1 MTVDRATEREAES
14 LGKIRPRHRFFRK
27 QLILPAEH
35 GSWSWLLI
43 PYFAG
48 VLVAGGLN
56 LPALLVLIG
65 GLAGF
70 LVRQP
75 ASTYMRIR
83 AGRGR
88 KADGPLAA
96 FWAAFFAFVALMCF
110 VGLLILG
117 RVELLWLLVP
127 MATILILYLVASRQR
142 RLNMR
147 TLGMELV
154 GAAGL
159 SAMAPA
165 AYIAGTGNLN
175 SIAWILWGLMAGQN
189 VSSVF
194 YVRAR
199 IADTHHRP
207 VNRSLVL
214 WTHLVIL
221 LAEAPFVLSGSV
233 SWRAIV
239 PFVAYVVRAGWVFSR
254 ERPVKNIKSFGFRE
268 IGVQSLGGLFIAA
281 GFLI

>member
-1 MTVDRATEREAES
+1 MYQKVTVDRKADS
-14 LGKIRPRHRFFRK
+14 LGKIRPKRKIFRK
-27 QLILPAEH
+27 QLLMPAEH
-35 GSWSWLLI
+35 GSWSWLLV

-48 VLVAGGLN
+48 LIVAGGLN

-70 LVRQP
+70 LFRQP
-75 ASTYMRIR
+75 ASTYMRIK

-88 KADGPLAA
+88 KADGLLAA
-96 FWAAFFAFVALMCF
+96 FWAAFFAFVALICF

-127 MATILILYLVASRQR
+127 MAAILTLYLVASRQR
-142 RLNMR
+142 RANMR
-147 TLGMELV
+147 TLWMELA

-165 AYIAGTGNLN
+165 AYIAATGNLE
-175 SIAWILWGLMAGQN
+175 SIAWVLWGFTAGQN

-207 VNRSLVL
+207 TNRSLVL
-214 WTHLVIL
+214 WAHLAIL
-221 LAEAPFVLSGSV
+221 LVVVPFMVLGFV
-233 SWRAIV
+233 SWLAIV
-239 PFVAYVVRAGWVFSR
+239 PFVAYLARAVWVFFR
-254 ERPVKNIKSFGFRE
+254 ERPLKNIRSFGFRE
-268 IGVQSLGGLFIAA
+268 VGVQSLGGLLIAA
-281 GFLI
+281 GFLV

>member
-1 MTVDRATEREAES
+1 M
-14 LGKIRPRHRFFRK
+14 
-27 QLILPAEH
+27 PAEH

-43 PYFAG
+43 PFFAG

-56 LPALLVLIG
+56 LPGLLVLIG

-96 FWAAFFAFVALMCF
+96 FWTVFFAFLALICF
-110 VGLLILG
+110 VGLLALG
-117 RVELLWLLVP
+117 RVELLWLLLP
-127 MATILILYLVASRQR
+127 MAVILILYLVAARQR
-142 RLNMR
+142 RVNMR
-147 TLGMELV
+147 TLWMELA

-165 AYIAGTGNLN
+165 AYIAITGNLD

-199 IADTHHRP
+199 IADTHHRL

-214 WTHLVIL
+214 WAHLVIL
-221 LAEAPFVLSGSV
+221 SAVAPFVLSDIV
-233 SWRAIV
+233 SWLAIV
-239 PFVAYVVRAGWVFSR
+239 PFVASMVRAVWVYSG

-268 IGVQSLGGLFIAA
+268 MGVQSLGGILIAA

>member
-1 MTVDRATEREAES
+1 VTVDRGAKRDIDSPEKMRS
-14 LGKIRPRHRFFRK
+14 RHRIFRK
-27 QLILPAEH
+27 QLVLPAEH
-35 GSWSWLLI
+35 GSWSWLLV

-48 VLVAGGLN
+48 VIVAGGLN

-75 ASTYMRIR
+75 ASTYMRVR

-88 KADGPLAA
+88 KADEPIAA
-96 FWAAFFAFVALMCF
+96 FWAAFFALLALICF

-117 RVELLWLLVP
+117 RAALLWLLVP
-127 MATILILYLVASRQR
+127 MAAILTLYLLASRHR
-142 RLNMR
+142 RANMR
-147 TLGMELV
+147 TLWMELA

-165 AYIAGTGNLN
+165 AYIAVAGNVN
-175 SIAWILWGLMAGQN
+175 GIAWLLWGLMAGQN

-199 IADTHHRP
+199 IADTHQRP
-207 VNRSLVL
+207 YNRSLLL
-214 WTHLVIL
+214 WAHLSLL
-221 LAEAPFVLSGSV
+221 LAVTPFVLIGIV
-233 SWRAIV
+233 SWLAIV
-239 PFVAYVVRAGWVFSR
+239 PFVAYLVRAVWAFYG
-254 ERPVKNIKSFGFRE
+254 ERPLKNIRSFGFRE
-268 IGVQSLGGLFIAA
+268 VGVQSLGGLLIAA
-281 GFLI
+281 GFLV

>member
-1 MTVDRATEREAES
+1 MTVDRASEREADS
-14 LGKIRPRHRFFRK
+14 PGKIRPSRRIFRK
-27 QLILPAEH
+27 QLVLPAEH

-88 KADGPLAA
+88 KADEPLAA
-96 FWAAFFAFVALMCF
+96 FWSALFAFVALICF

-117 RVELLWLLVP
+117 RVDLLWLLVP
-127 MATILILYLVASRQR
+127 MAAILTLYLVAARQR
-142 RLNMR
+142 RANMR
-147 TLGMELV
+147 SLWMELA
-154 GAAGL
+154 GAVGL
-159 SAMAPA
+159 SVMAPA
-165 AYIAGTGNLN
+165 AYIAVTGNLS

-199 IADTHHRP
+199 IADTHRRP
-207 VNRSLVL
+207 VDRSLVL
-214 WTHLVIL
+214 WAHLAIL
-221 LAEAPFVLSGSV
+221 LAVAPFVLSGRV
-233 SWRAIV
+233 SWPAIV
-239 PFVAYVVRAGWVFSR
+239 PFVAYLVRAVWVYSG

-268 IGVQSLGGLFIAA
+268 MGVQSLGGFLIAA
-281 GFLI
+281 GFLM